1 MRLPQIRSRLTYA
14 NVASSLALFAA
25 LGGTSYA
32 LTLPRNSVGAKQLR
46 TGAVRGSELHNGA
59 VHSVD
64 IHRGAVTLKA
74 IRSSTRA
81 ALSGRSGPPGP
92 PGAPGVS
99 YFLLADS
106 AGNRAAGNAVVTRHE
121 GINGYVVTFPRSVA
135 ACALVGSPARVP
147 SNTPVTD
154 PPPGSTVIVGHDGT
168 NALVRTFDQNNQ
180 PKGLP
185 FALIAAC

>member
-46 TGAVRGSELHNGA
+46 TGAVRGSELHRGA

-64 IHRGAVTLKA
+64 IHRGAVTLRT
-74 IRSSTRA
+74 IRGSARA
-81 ALSGRSGPPGP
+81 ALVGRPGPPGP
-92 PGAPGVS
+92 AGAPGVS
-99 YFLLADS
+99 YFLLSDS
-106 AGNRAAGNAVVTRHE
+106 AGGRAGGNGSVTGHE

-135 ACALVGSPARVP
+135 GCGLVASPARVP
-147 SNTPVTD
+147 GSFVVD
-154 PPPGSTVIVGHDGT
+154 PPPGSTVIVGHEGA
-168 NALVRTFDQNNQ
+168 NALVRTFDQSNQ

>member
-1 MRLPQIRSRLTYA
+1 MSWQRIRSRLTYA

-32 LTLPRNSVGAKQLR
+32 LTLPRNSVGARQLR
-46 TGAVRGSELHNGA
+46 TGAVGGSELHNGA
-59 VHSVD
+59 VHSAD
-64 IHRGAVTLKA
+64 LHRGAVTLRA
-74 IRSSTRA
+74 IRRSTRS
-81 ALSGRSGPPGP
+81 ALAGRTGPAGP

-99 YFLLADS
+99 YFLLANS
-106 AGNRAAGNAVVTRHE
+106 VGGHVAGNGLVTSSQ
-121 GINGYVVTFPRSVA
+121 GINGYIVTFPRSVA
-135 ACALVGSPARVP
+135 GCALVASPARVP
-147 SNTPVTD
+147 GGAVVD
-154 PPPGSTVIVGHDGT
+154 PPPGSTIIVGHDGT